1 MRENCSIDPKDG
13 GVPGGDPAAGNG
25 DSSDR
30 DHEADESDQS
40 VSHAAVSPGK
50 MTRLTTARLSS
61 PKNSS
66 AADCHDPEA
75 ARQMASSTHAA
86 AIPPLHQVTPIRKR
100 GSELPGSR
108 VGCQLICLP
117 HAPSHREKTC
127 AHPRAIPSG
136 QTDGPY
142 RA

>member
-1 MRENCSIDPKDG
+1 
-13 GVPGGDPAAGNG
+13 
-25 DSSDR
+25 
-30 DHEADESDQS
+30 
-40 VSHAAVSPGK
+40 
-50 MTRLTTARLSS
+50 MTRPTTARFSS

-75 ARQMASSTHAA
+75 ARQRASSTHST
-86 AIPPLHQVTPIRKR
+86 AIPPLHQVTPIRNR

-117 HAPSHREKTC
+117 QAPSQSENTC

-136 QTDGPY
+136 QTDGP
-142 RA
+142 